1 VTYDWSRGE
10 TWFTSHIKVLLKGM
24 EAGSKILVV
33 DDDKDSLRFVRAVL
47 ESQRFVVLTCESG
60 SKALGTIKNFQPDL
74 ILLDIHM
81 PGLDGFSVIQR
92 IKSQA
97 KNAAV
102 IFLTADKDTDVLIRG
117 LEAGALDYINKPF
130 VPQELFARIRAH
142 LRVKKLQD
150 QLMEANRKLQDL
162 VDVDDLTG
170 LYNMRTIYEKIDR
183 EIYRAQ
189 RYNHGIGII
198 MLDMDHFKS
207 VNDNHDHLFGSQVL
221 AIMGGLIRNNIR
233 NVDFGARYGGD
244 EFMICLSQTTAE
256 GAEAFAERFRKI
268 VEDKL
273 FEHEEDKIHLTVSM
287 GLAVVVEGRTTMDS
301 RSLVRHA
308 DRALYTSKESGRN
321 QVTSLRFEDSEG
333 VDRKLLRHKNK

>member
-1 VTYDWSRGE
+1 MARGK
-10 TWFTSHIKVLLKGM
+10 ILGM
-24 EAGSKILVV
+24 DAGSKILVI
-33 DDDKDSLRFVRAVL
+33 DDDRDSLRFVKAVL
-47 ESQRFVVLTCESG
+47 ETQRFVVRTCTDGKE
-60 SKALGTIKNFQPDL
+60 ALGLIEEFVPDL

-81 PGLDGFSVIQR
+81 PGLDGFSVIQM
-92 IKSQA
+92 IKSRR
-97 KNAAV
+97 KNIAV
-102 IFLTADKDTDVLIRG
+102 IFLTGDKEMDVLIRG

-170 LYNMRTIYEKIDR
+170 LFNMRTIYEKIDR
-183 EIYRAQ
+183 EIHRAQ
-189 RYNHGIGII
+189 RYGHGIGII
-198 MLDMDHFKS
+198 MLDMDNFKS

-221 AIMGGLIRNNIR
+221 AIMGKLIRNNIR

-268 VEDKL
+268 VEETV
-273 FEHEEDKIHLTVSM
+273 FEHEDDKINLTASM
-287 GLAVVVEGRTTMDS
+287 GLAVVIDGKTTMDS

-308 DRALYTSKESGRN
+308 DRALYTSKENGRN
-321 QVTSLRFEDSEG
+321 QVTAVRFEDEVQ
-333 VDRKLLRHKNK
+333 VDRKQMRHSNK